1 MKIMETW
8 MRIPDSNFWRIVV
21 QHVKTWLTK
30 CDQALMA
37 TPKSAIFQRYF
48 PYLKH
53 HVSEFREI
61 SLVYWVQISTW
72 RQFECSVSLV
82 FRIHTPSYSI
92 ILHLVLVT
100 CLVFQLWIHNL
111 SRYLSQIK
119 MKSGKKM
126 IEITLRSFAIWLSLG
141 EIELVSFQRPLFV
154 PSGTKK
160 IDMEFL
166 HVKGNSWFCCLAFII
181 VWGWCEISRVFVA
194 GLEFGNHPV
203 SNWNTSTL
211 MVDL

>member
-1 MKIMETW
+1 MFQ
-8 MRIPDSNFWRIVV
+8 NF
-21 QHVKTWLTK
+21 VKFHLSTES
-30 CDQALMA
+30 
-37 TPKSAIFQRYF
+37 KSALEGNLNAPRAWY
-48 PYLKH
+48 
-53 HVSEFREI
+53 SEFI
-61 SLVYWVQISTW
+61 L
-72 RQFECSVSLV
+72 L
-82 FRIHTPSYSI
+82 HTPSSYIWFSS
-92 ILHLVLVT
+92 LVLCFNFEYIIYPGT
-100 CLVFQLWIHNL
+100 
-111 SRYLSQIK
+111 RSQIK